1 MTIFGLCFILYF
13 FKWFFY
19 SLQQWRYHRL
29 SGRGLILQ
37 FVLPGAGAD
46 AGAGGGTQILSINR
60 YDFASGILL
69 HKMGSFSFA

>member
-1 MTIFGLCFILYF
+1 M
-13 FKWFFY
+13 WFFY

-37 FVLPGAGAD
+37 FVLPGGGGGGD
-46 AGAGGGTQILSINR
+46 GGGGGGGTQILSINR
-60 YDFASGILL
+60 CDFASGILL